1 MTEQGARARLS
12 NATKQPE
19 ERSAVPVYSQDQIP
33 VEFEAD
39 VATTRAIDAGGMT
52 IAVERLSAGIE
63 TAPLFKGLPDDACQ
77 SPHWGYLISGRL
89 RIVYADGSEESIAA
103 GQAYYLPASHNVVV
117 EEDTLVVEFSPTD
130 ARAETMEHAARNMAA
145 AGA

>member
-1 MTEQGARARLS
+1 MPAFSQEQ
-12 NATKQPE
+12 
-19 ERSAVPVYSQDQIP
+19 VP

-39 VATTRAIDAGGMT
+39 VALTRAVDQGGMT
-52 IAVERLSAGIE
+52 LAFERLSAGVE

-89 RIVYADGSEESIAA
+89 RIVYADGSEEPIAA
-103 GQAYYLPASHNVVV
+103 GQAYYLPPGHNVVV
-117 EEDTLVVEFSPTD
+117 EEDAVVIEFSPAEER
-130 ARAETMEHAARNMAA
+130 ARTMQHAAQAMQA

>member
-1 MTEQGARARLS
+1 MPAFSQEQ
-12 NATKQPE
+12 
-19 ERSAVPVYSQDQIP
+19 VP

-39 VATTRAIDAGGMT
+39 VALTRAVDQGGMT
-52 IAVERLSAGIE
+52 LAFERLSAGVE

-89 RIVYADGSEESIAA
+89 RIVYPDGSEETIVA
-103 GQAYYLPASHNVVV
+103 GQAYHLPAGHNVVV
-117 EEDTLVVEFSPTD
+117 EDDALIVEFSPAED
-130 ARAETMEHAARNMAA
+130 RARTMEQAARNMAA